1 MLSQDLL
8 AVRFT
13 LNERNRFI
21 AANNSLSGIAEATNP
36 AERIKESKHTQK

>member
-1 MLSQDLL
+1 VFAENLL

-21 AANNSLSGIAEATNP
+21 AANKLLGGIAEAANP
-36 AERIKESKHTQK
+36 AERIKELKHS